1 MLTNVSWSN
10 YSIAVGV
17 VLLVWYLFLGFRFYY
32 EELKQL
38 ISGKQRDKF
47 SFLENENAKQ
57 SYLASN
63 DEFNPE
69 SSFSESIV
77 TSKEAEE
84 L

>member
-10 YSIAVGV
+10 YSIAVAA

-38 ISGKQRDKF
+38 VSGKQRDKF
-47 SFLENENAKQ
+47 SFLGNENANQ
-57 SYLASN
+57 FSLASN
-63 DEFNPE
+63 EELDPE
-69 SSFSESIV
+69 SSFSESI
-77 TSKEAEE
+77 TTRKEAEE